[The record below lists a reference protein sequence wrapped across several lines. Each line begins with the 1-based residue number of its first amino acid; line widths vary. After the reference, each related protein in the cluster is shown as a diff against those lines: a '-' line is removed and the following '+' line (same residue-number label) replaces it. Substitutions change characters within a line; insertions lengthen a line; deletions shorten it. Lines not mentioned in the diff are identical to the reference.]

1 MMQINFSTVARQEQ
15 VLPYLNTF
23 VSDGEGHFLPCV
35 GVAEAV
41 EVKYYTV
48 LCQYFLLL
56 FGAVYPS
63 RLFWYGQPTFVVFS
77 ELCVSEK

>member
-1 MMQINFSTVARQEQ
+1 MWSVKEGGG
-15 VLPYLNTF
+15 VKK
-23 VSDGEGHFLPCV
+23 GHFLPCV
-35 GVAEAV
+35 GVAEVV
-41 EVKYYTV
+41 EVKYCRV
-48 LCQYFLLL
+48 VSIFSPLA